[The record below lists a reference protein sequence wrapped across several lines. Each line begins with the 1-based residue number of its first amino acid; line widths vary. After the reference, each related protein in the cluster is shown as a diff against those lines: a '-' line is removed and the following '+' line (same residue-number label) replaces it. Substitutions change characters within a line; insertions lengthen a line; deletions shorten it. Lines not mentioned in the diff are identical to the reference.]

1 MNIKKVLVLILSLLL
16 IISLIGCGSDDEVD
30 QSQKEE
36 DNEEAENDEVTSEE
50 DGELTPEEVIAAL
63 EEEESQG
70 TEEKDQNEQPAEES
84 EEEEENQEVEEYIN
98 YFYYYYGNTSGNL
111 ANEGYA
117 LFDFDNQR
125 HIISMDMGVYSFNP
139 KDESISELFNLE
151 ETASAKYLNSTEDW
165 LYYIN
170 SHTGD
175 LVRRKKEDY
184 SFVETAFEGQLDY
197 LSINQGTAYI
207 LTQGEEYSE
216 MLFYKE
222 KDNSINETY
231 ANQISHMTS
240 YFSNVF
246 YYIDKTLDPSQY
258 KVSHYT
264 GQGKTTL
271 IKFDESFIDIESV
284 MAYDQFGIAL
294 IIEKEGVS
302 GLYIYRQKEL
312 LHSITT
318 EDGFENFSSV
328 NFDDRNFYFIA
339 DDGEGRYVYSVDKES
354 YDLEKLVPVTEDG
367 TNLNIVNNWMYLQ
380 KINSNQVYQL
390 KPGDSEF
397 KLLDM

>member
-1 MNIKKVLVLILSLLL
+1 MTEEELMELIEGLDSGD
-16 IISLIGCGSDDEVD
+16 S
-30 QSQKEE
+30 EE
-36 DNEEAENDEVTSEE
+36 SENEEI
-50 DGELTPEEVIAAL
+50 G
-63 EEEESQG
+63 EESQ
-70 TEEKDQNEQPAEES
+70 
-84 EEEEENQEVEEYIN
+84 EEENNQEIEEYIN
-98 YFYYYYGNTSGNL
+98 YFYHNYGNTSGNL

-258 KVSHYT
+258 RVSHYT

-284 MAYDQFGIAL
+284 LAYDQFGIAL
-294 IIEKEGVS
+294 IIEKEGVN
-302 GLYIYRQKEL
+302 GFYIYGQNEL
-312 LHSITT
+312 VHSITT

-354 YDLEKLVPVTEDG
+354 YNLEKLVTIPEDG
-367 TNLNIVNNWMYLQ
+367 TNLNIINNWMYLQ
-380 KINSNQVYQL
+380 KMDSNQVYQL

-397 KLLDM
+397 KLLEL